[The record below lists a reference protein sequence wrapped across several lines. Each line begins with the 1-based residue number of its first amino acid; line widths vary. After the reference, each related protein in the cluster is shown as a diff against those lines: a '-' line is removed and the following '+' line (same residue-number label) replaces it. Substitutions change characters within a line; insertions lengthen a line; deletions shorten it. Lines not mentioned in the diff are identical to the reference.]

1 MIEVNAVS
9 EIAIRSSLAGLEE
22 YEVETIEAKIIVNAN
37 ESNYPVPAPVQ
48 AELEEKTKGFAF
60 NRYPPIKCETLSALI
75 AETLGV
81 DIDKVRI
88 GNGSSE
94 LLQMACYAFGGT
106 GRKIA
111 VPYPSFSMYGV
122 YAQMSDSEV
131 LRYPLNV
138 EGFLDAEAVIAFCKE
153 NQPNLL
159 ILNNP
164 NNPTGNYNPLPVIE
178 QIIANV
184 ECPIIVDEAYMEFAR
199 GEGVDPRD
207 LRPLSQLK
215 LVAGSALA
223 LLNKYNNFLVYK
235 TFSKAYSLAGMRV
248 GYSVG
253 SIALSRI
260 LGKTLLPYHVNA
272 YSLMAA
278 EACYKNRDA
287 FRKQIE
293 EIRSQR
299 ELMIAEFK
307 ELGMKVWPTET
318 NFICYSPEGKLQEL
332 LAKAY
337 DEKFGYSNLS
347 QATRAGKMIFKAMLA
362 EKILLRDFTEHPVLQ
377 GCIRQTVGL
386 PEENAV
392 VMNRIKNL
400 CRECL
405 KYAQI
410 N

>member
-1 MIEVNAVS
+1 MS

-37 ESNYPVPAPVQ
+37 ESNYPVPASIQ
-48 AELEEKTKGFAF
+48 QEIEEKTKSFLF
-60 NRYPPIKCETLSALI
+60 NRYPPIKCETLCSLI

-81 DIDKVRI
+81 DIDKVRV

-94 LLQMACYAFGGT
+94 LLQMACYAFGGA
-106 GRKIA
+106 GKKIA
-111 VPYPSFSMYGV
+111 VP
-122 YAQMSDSEV
+122 
-131 LRYPLNV
+131 
-138 EGFLDAEAVIAFCKE
+138 AFCKE
-153 NQPNLL
+153 NQPDLL

-164 NNPTGNYNPLPVIE
+164 NNPTGNYNPLSVIE

-223 LLNKYNNFLVYK
+223 LLNKYHNFLVFR

-253 SIALSRI
+253 SISLSRI

-278 EACYKNRDA
+278 EICYRHKED
-287 FRKQIE
+287 FREQIE

-299 ELMIAEFK
+299 ALMIAELK

-318 NFICYSPEGKLQEL
+318 NFICYSPEGKMQAV
-332 LAKAY
+332 LAEAY
-337 DEKFGYSNLS
+337 EKKYGYSNYS
-347 QATRAGKMIFKAMLA
+347 AATKAGKMIFKAMLA
-362 EKILLRDFTEHPVLQ
+362 EKILLRDFSEHPVLQ
-377 GCIRQTVGL
+377 GCIRQTIGL
-386 PEENAV
+386 PEENTI
-392 VMNRIKNL
+392 VMNKIKNL

-405 KYAQI
+405 GNEQI

>member
-1 MIEVNAVS
+1 MS

-37 ESNYPVPAPVQ
+37 ESNYPVPAPIQ
-48 AELEEKTKGFAF
+48 EELEEKTKSFLF
-60 NRYPPIKCETLSALI
+60 NRYPPIKCETLCGLI

-81 DIDKVRI
+81 DIDKVRV

-106 GRKIA
+106 GKKIA

-153 NQPNLL
+153 NRPKLL

-164 NNPTGNYNPLPVIE
+164 NNPTGNYNPLSVIE

-184 ECPIIVDEAYMEFAR
+184 ECPVIVDEAYMEFAR

-223 LLNKYNNFLVYK
+223 LLNKYNNFLVYR

-253 SIALSRI
+253 SISLSRI

-278 EACYKNRDA
+278 EVCYRHKEE
-287 FRKQIE
+287 FREQIE

-299 ELMIAEFK
+299 ELMIAELK
-307 ELGMKVWPTET
+307 ELGMRVWPTET
-318 NFICYSPEGKLQEL
+318 NFICYSPEGKLQ
-332 LAKAY
+332 
-337 DEKFGYSNLS
+337 
-347 QATRAGKMIFKAMLA
+347 AMLA
-362 EKILLRDFTEHPVLQ
+362 DAYDKKIRLQ
-377 GCIRQTVGL
+377 QF
-386 PEENAV
+386 
-392 VMNRIKNL
+392 
-400 CRECL
+400 
-405 KYAQI
+405 
-410 N
+410 

>member
-1 MIEVNAVS
+1 MS

-37 ESNYPVPAPVQ
+37 ESNYPVPASIQ
-48 AELEEKTKGFAF
+48 EEIEERTKSFLF
-60 NRYPPIKCETLSALI
+60 NRYPPIKCETLCSLI

-81 DIDKVRI
+81 DIDKVRV

-94 LLQMACYAFGGT
+94 LLQMACYAFGGA
-106 GRKIA
+106 GKKIA

-131 LRYPLNV
+131 VRYPLNV
-138 EGFLDAEAVIAFCKE
+138 EGFLDAEAVIDFCKE
-153 NQPNLL
+153 SQPNLL

-164 NNPTGNYNPLPVIE
+164 NNPTGNYNPLSVIE
-178 QIIANV
+178 RIIANV
-184 ECPIIVDEAYMEFAR
+184 ECPVIVDEAYMEFAR

-223 LLNKYNNFLVYK
+223 LLNKYNNFLVYR

-253 SIALSRI
+253 SISLSRI

-278 EACYKNRDA
+278 EVCYRHKED
-287 FRKQIE
+287 FREQIE

-299 ELMIAEFK
+299 ALMIAELK

-318 NFICYSPEGKLQEL
+318 NFICYSPEGKIQAV
-332 LAKAY
+332 LAEAY
-337 DEKFGYSNLS
+337 EKEYGYSNYS
-347 QATRAGKMIFKAMLA
+347 AATKAGKMIFKAMLA

-377 GCIRQTVGL
+377 GCIRQTIGL
-386 PEENAV
+386 PEENAI

-405 KYAQI
+405 GNEQI

>member
-1 MIEVNAVS
+1 MS

-37 ESNYPVPAPVQ
+37 ESNYPVPAAVQ

-60 NRYPPIKCETLSALI
+60 NRYPPIKCETLAALI

-94 LLQMACYAFGGT
+94 LLQMACYAFGGA

-138 EGFLDAEAVIAFCKE
+138 EGFLDPEAVITFCKE
-153 NQPNLL
+153 NEPNLL

-184 ECPIIVDEAYMEFAR
+184 ECPVIVDEAYMEFAR

-253 SIALSRI
+253 SITLSRI

-287 FRKQIE
+287 FREQIE

-318 NFICYSPEGKLQEL
+318 NFICYNPEGKLQEL

-337 DEKFGYSNLS
+337 DEQFGYSNFS
-347 QATRAGKMIFKAMLA
+347 QAAKAGKMIFKRMLA
-362 EKILLRDFTEHPVLQ
+362 EKILLRDFSEHPVLQ

-405 KYAQI
+405 KYEQI

>member
-1 MIEVNAVS
+1 MS
-9 EIAIRSSLAGLEE
+9 EFAIRSSLAGLEE
-22 YEVETIEAKIIVNAN
+22 YEVETIEAKIVVNAN
-37 ESNYPVPAPVQ
+37 ESNYPVPAAVQ

-60 NRYPPIKCETLSALI
+60 NRYPPIKCETLAAMI

-138 EGFLDAEAVIAFCKE
+138 EGFLDPEAVIAFCKE
-153 NQPNLL
+153 NEPNLL

-164 NNPTGNYNPLPVIE
+164 NNPTGNYNPLSVIE

-184 ECPIIVDEAYMEFAR
+184 ECPVIVDEAYMEFAR

-223 LLNKYNNFLVYK
+223 LLNKFNNFLVYR

-253 SIALSRI
+253 SITLSRI

-287 FRKQIE
+287 FREQIE

-299 ELMIAEFK
+299 ALMIAELK

-318 NFICYSPEGKLQEL
+318 NFICYSPEGKMQEL

-337 DEKFGYSNLS
+337 DEQFGYSNFS
-347 QATRAGKMIFKAMLA
+347 QATKAGKMIFKRMLT

-377 GCIRQTVGL
+377 GCIRQTVGV

-405 KYAQI
+405 KYEKV

>member
-1 MIEVNAVS
+1 MS

-37 ESNYPVPAPVQ
+37 ESNYPVPAAVQ
-48 AELEEKTKGFAF
+48 AEIEEKTKSFAF
-60 NRYPPIKCETLSALI
+60 NRYPPIKCETLCGLI
-75 AETLGV
+75 ADTLGV

-94 LLQMACYAFGGT
+94 LLQMACYAFGGQ

-138 EGFLDAEAVIAFCKE
+138 EGYLDAEAVIAFCKE
-153 NQPNLL
+153 NRPNLL

-178 QIIANV
+178 RIIANV
-184 ECPIIVDEAYMEFAR
+184 ECPVIVDEAYMEFAR

-253 SIALSRI
+253 SIALSRV

-272 YSLMAA
+272 FSLMAA
-278 EACYKNRDA
+278 EACHKNREA
-287 FRKQIE
+287 FRVQIE

-318 NFICYSPEGKLQEL
+318 NFICYCPEGRLREL

-337 DEKFGYSNLS
+337 DEKYGYSNFS
-347 QATRAGKMIFKAMLA
+347 QATRAGKMIFKSMLV

-392 VMNRIKNL
+392 VMNRIKYL

>member
-1 MIEVNAVS
+1 MSDFAV
-9 EIAIRSSLAGLEE
+9 RSSLSGLEE
-22 YEVETIEAKIIVNAN
+22 YEVETIDADIIVNAN
-37 ESNYPVPAPVQ
+37 ESNYPVPAAIQ
-48 AELEEKTKGFAF
+48 TELEEKTKTFPF
-60 NRYPPIKCETLSALI
+60 NRYPPIKCETLCNLI
-75 AETLGV
+75 AQTLGV
-81 DIDKVRI
+81 DVDKVRV

-94 LLQMACYAFGGT
+94 LLQMACYAFGGQ
-106 GRKIA
+106 GKKIA

-122 YAQMSDSEV
+122 YAQLSDSEV

-138 EGFLDAEAVIAFCKE
+138 EGFLDADAVIAFCKE
-153 NQPNLL
+153 NRPNLL

-164 NNPTGNYNPLPVIE
+164 NNPTGNYNPLWVIE
-178 QIIANV
+178 KIIAGV
-184 ECPIIVDEAYMEFAR
+184 DCPIIVDEAYMEFAR

-223 LLNKYNNFLVYK
+223 LLNKYNNFLVYR

-253 SIALSRI
+253 SITLSRI
-260 LGKTLLPYHVNA
+260 VGKTLLPYHVNA

-278 EACYKNRDA
+278 EVCYRHKEA
-287 FRKQIE
+287 FREQIE

-299 ELMIAEFK
+299 QLMIAELK

-318 NFICYSPEGKLQEL
+318 NFICYCPEGKLQQQ
-332 LAKAY
+332 LAAAFDRKY
-337 DEKFGYSNLS
+337 GVNNY
-347 QATRAGKMIFKAMLA
+347 ATAVKAGKMIFKSMLA

-377 GCIRQTVGL
+377 GCIRQTVGT
-386 PEENAV
+386 PEENGII
-392 VMNRIKNL
+392 MNRIKNL

-405 KYAQI
+405 GNEQI

>member
-1 MIEVNAVS
+1 VS
-9 EIAIRSSLAGLEE
+9 EIAIRSSLSGLEE

-37 ESNYPVPAPVQ
+37 ESNYPVPAAVQ

-75 AETLGV
+75 AGTLGV

-138 EGFLDAEAVIAFCKE
+138 EGFLDPEAVIAFCKE
-153 NQPNLL
+153 NEPNLL

-184 ECPIIVDEAYMEFAR
+184 ECPVIVDEAYMEFAR

-223 LLNKYNNFLVYK
+223 LLNKYNNFLVYR

-253 SIALSRI
+253 SISLSRI

-287 FRKQIE
+287 FREQIE

-299 ELMIAEFK
+299 ALIIAELK

-318 NFICYSPEGKLQEL
+318 NFICYSPEGKMQEL

-337 DEKFGYSNLS
+337 DEQFGYSNFS
-347 QATRAGKMIFKAMLA
+347 QATKAGKMIFKRMLA

-377 GCIRQTVGL
+377 GCIRQTVGV

-405 KYAQI
+405 KYEKV

>member
-1 MIEVNAVS
+1 MSEFAV
-9 EIAIRSSLAGLEE
+9 RSSLAGLEE
-22 YEVETIEAKIIVNAN
+22 YEVETIEADIVINAN
-37 ESNYPVPAPVQ
+37 ESNYPVPAPIQ
-48 AELEEKTKGFAF
+48 AEIEERTKKFTF
-60 NRYPPIKCETLSALI
+60 NRYPPMKCETLSALI
-75 AETLGV
+75 AGTLGV
-81 DIDKVRI
+81 DIDKVRV

-94 LLQMACYAFGGT
+94 LLQMACYAFGGQ

-138 EGFLDAEAVIAFCKE
+138 EGFLDADAVIAFCAEHK
-153 NQPNLL
+153 PDLL
-159 ILNNP
+159 IINNP

-178 QIIANV
+178 KIIANV
-184 ECPIIVDEAYMEFAR
+184 SCPIIVDEAYMEFAR

-223 LLNKYNNFLVYK
+223 LLNKYNHFLVYR

-253 SIALSRI
+253 SITLSRI

-278 EACYKNRDA
+278 EVCYRHKDA
-287 FRKQIE
+287 FREQIE
-293 EIRSQR
+293 EICSQR
-299 ELMIAEFK
+299 ELMIAELQ

-318 NFICYSPEGKLQEL
+318 NFICYCPDGKLQNM
-332 LAKAY
+332 LADAY
-337 DEKFGYSNLS
+337 DRKYGVSNYT
-347 QATRAGKMIFKAMLA
+347 QATKAGKMIFKSMLA

-377 GCIRQTVGL
+377 GCIRQTIGV
-386 PEENAV
+386 PEENGI
-392 VMNRIKNL
+392 VMNRIKSL

-405 KYAQI
+405 GYEQI

>member
-1 MIEVNAVS
+1 MS

-22 YEVETIEAKIIVNAN
+22 YEVETIEARIIVNAN
-37 ESNYPVPAPVQ
+37 ESNYPVPAAVQ

-138 EGFLDAEAVIAFCKE
+138 DGFLDPEAVIAFCKE
-153 NQPNLL
+153 NEPNLL

-184 ECPIIVDEAYMEFAR
+184 ECPVIVDEAYMEFAR

-253 SIALSRI
+253 SITLSRI

-287 FRKQIE
+287 FREQIE

-299 ELMIAEFK
+299 ALMIAELK

-318 NFICYSPEGKLQEL
+318 NFICYSPEGKMQEL

-337 DEKFGYSNLS
+337 DEQFGYSNFS
-347 QATRAGKMIFKAMLA
+347 QATKAGKMIFKRMLT

-386 PEENAV
+386 PEENGV
-392 VMNRIKNL
+392 VMNRIKSL

-405 KYAQI
+405 KYEQI

>member
-1 MIEVNAVS
+1 MS
-9 EIAIRSSLAGLEE
+9 EFAIRSSLAGLEE
-22 YEVETIEAKIIVNAN
+22 YEVETIEAKIVVNAN
-37 ESNYPVPAPVQ
+37 ESNYPVPAAVQ

-60 NRYPPIKCETLSALI
+60 NRYPPIKCETLAAMI

-138 EGFLDAEAVIAFCKE
+138 EGFLDPEAVIAFCKE
-153 NQPNLL
+153 NEPNLL

-164 NNPTGNYNPLPVIE
+164 NNPTGNYNPLSVIE

-184 ECPIIVDEAYMEFAR
+184 ECPVIVDEAYMEFAR

-223 LLNKYNNFLVYK
+223 LLNKYNNFLVYR

-253 SIALSRI
+253 SISLSRI

-287 FRKQIE
+287 FREQIE

-299 ELMIAEFK
+299 ALIIAELK

-318 NFICYSPEGKLQEL
+318 NFICYSPEGKMQEL

-337 DEKFGYSNLS
+337 DEQFGYSNFS
-347 QATRAGKMIFKAMLA
+347 QATKAGKMIFKRMLT

-377 GCIRQTVGL
+377 GCIRQTVGV

-405 KYAQI
+405 KYEKV

>member
-1 MIEVNAVS
+1 MS

-22 YEVETIEAKIIVNAN
+22 YEVETIEATIIVNAN
-37 ESNYPVPAPVQ
+37 ESNYPVPAAVQ

-138 EGFLDAEAVIAFCKE
+138 EGFLDPEAVIAFCKE
-153 NQPNLL
+153 NEPNLL

-184 ECPIIVDEAYMEFAR
+184 ECPVIVDEAYMEFAR

-253 SIALSRI
+253 SITLSRI

-287 FRKQIE
+287 FREQIE

-299 ELMIAEFK
+299 ALMIAELK

-318 NFICYSPEGKLQEL
+318 NFICYSPEGKMQEL

-337 DEKFGYSNLS
+337 DEQFGYSNFS
-347 QATRAGKMIFKAMLA
+347 QATKAGKMIFKRMLT

-386 PEENAV
+386 PEENGV

-405 KYAQI
+405 KYEQI

>member
-1 MIEVNAVS
+1 MSEFAV
-9 EIAIRSSLAGLEE
+9 RSSLSGLEE
-22 YEVETIEAKIIVNAN
+22 YEVETIDAEIIVNAN
-37 ESNYPVPAPVQ
+37 ESNYPVPDAIQ
-48 AELEEKTKGFAF
+48 TEIEERTKDFSF
-60 NRYPPIKCETLSALI
+60 NRYPPMKCETLCNLI
-75 AETLGV
+75 ANTLGV
-81 DIDKVRI
+81 DIDKVRV

-94 LLQMACYAFGGT
+94 LLQMACYAFGGA

-138 EGFLDAEAVIAFCKE
+138 EGFLDAEAVIDFCKE

-164 NNPTGNYNPLPVIE
+164 NNPTGNYNPLSVIE
-178 QIIANV
+178 KIIAGV
-184 ECPIIVDEAYMEFAR
+184 DCPVIVDEAYMEFAR

-223 LLNKYNNFLVYK
+223 LLNKYNNFLVYR
-235 TFSKAYSLAGMRV
+235 TFCKAYSLAGMRV

-253 SIALSRI
+253 SISLSRI

-278 EACYKNRDA
+278 EVCYRNRDA
-287 FRKQIE
+287 FKEQIE

-299 ELMIAEFK
+299 ALMIAELK
-307 ELGMKVWPTET
+307 ELGMKIWPTET
-318 NFICYSPEGKLQEL
+318 NFICYCPEGKLQQQ
-332 LAKAY
+332 LAAAY
-337 DEKFGYSNLS
+337 DKKYGYSNYS
-347 QATRAGKMIFKAMLA
+347 PATKAGKMLFKSMLA

-386 PEENAV
+386 PEENGII
-392 VMNRIKNL
+392 MNRIKNL

-405 KYAQI
+405 GNEQI

>member
-1 MIEVNAVS
+1 VS
-9 EIAIRSSLAGLEE
+9 EFAVRSSLSGLEE
-22 YEVETIEAKIIVNAN
+22 YEVETIDAEIIVNAN
-37 ESNYPVPAPVQ
+37 ESNYPVPDAIQ
-48 AELEEKTKGFAF
+48 TEIEERTKDFSF
-60 NRYPPIKCETLSALI
+60 NRYPPMKCETLCNLI
-75 AETLGV
+75 ANTLGV
-81 DIDKVRI
+81 DIDKVRV

-94 LLQMACYAFGGT
+94 LLQMACYAFGGA

-138 EGFLDAEAVIAFCKE
+138 EGFLDAEAVIDFCKE

-164 NNPTGNYNPLPVIE
+164 NNPTGNYNPLSVIE
-178 QIIANV
+178 KIIAGV
-184 ECPIIVDEAYMEFAR
+184 DCPVIVDEAYMEFAR

-223 LLNKYNNFLVYK
+223 LLNKYNNFLVYR

-253 SIALSRI
+253 SISLSRI

-278 EACYKNRDA
+278 EVCYRNRDA
-287 FRKQIE
+287 FKEQIE

-299 ELMIAEFK
+299 ALMIAELK
-307 ELGMKVWPTET
+307 ELGMKIWPTET
-318 NFICYSPEGKLQEL
+318 NFICYCPEGKLQQQ
-332 LAKAY
+332 LAAAY
-337 DEKFGYSNLS
+337 DKKYGYSNYSL
-347 QATRAGKMIFKAMLA
+347 ATKAGKMLFKSMLA

-386 PEENAV
+386 PEENGII
-392 VMNRIKNL
+392 MNRIKNL

-405 KYAQI
+405 GNEQI

>member
-1 MIEVNAVS
+1 MS
-9 EIAIRSSLAGLEE
+9 DIAIRSSLAGLEE
-22 YEVETIEAKIIVNAN
+22 YEVETIEAKIVVNAN
-37 ESNYPVPAPVQ
+37 ESNYPVPAVVQ

-60 NRYPPIKCETLSALI
+60 NRYPPIKCETLAALI
-75 AETLGV
+75 ADTLGV

-94 LLQMACYAFGGT
+94 LLQMACYAFGGS

-138 EGFLDAEAVIAFCKE
+138 EGFLDPEAVIDFCKE

-178 QIIANV
+178 QIISKV
-184 ECPIIVDEAYMEFAR
+184 DCPIIVDEAYMEFVR

-253 SIALSRI
+253 SIALSRV

-278 EACYKNRDA
+278 GACYKNRDA
-287 FRKQIE
+287 FREQIE

-299 ELMIAEFK
+299 ELMIAELK

-337 DEKFGYSNLS
+337 DEKFGYSNFS
-347 QATRAGKMIFKAMLA
+347 QATKAGKMIFKGMLA
-362 EKILLRDFTEHPVLQ
+362 EKILLRDFSEHPVLQ

>member
-1 MIEVNAVS
+1 MS

-81 DIDKVRI
+81 DIDKIRI

-138 EGFLDAEAVIAFCKE
+138 EGFLDPEAVIAFCKE
-153 NQPNLL
+153 NEPNLL

-164 NNPTGNYNPLPVIE
+164 NNPTGNYNPLSVIE

-184 ECPIIVDEAYMEFAR
+184 ECPVIVDEAYMEFAR

>member
-1 MIEVNAVS
+1 VSDIAVR
-9 EIAIRSSLAGLEE
+9 ASLAGLEE
-22 YEVETIEAKIIVNAN
+22 YEVETIEAKIVINAN
-37 ESNYPVPAPVQ
+37 ESNYPVPAPVR
-48 AELEEKTKGFAF
+48 AEIEAKTKDFAF
-60 NRYPPIKCETLSALI
+60 NRYPPIKCETLCRTI
-75 AETLGV
+75 ADTLGV
-81 DIDKVRI
+81 DIDKVRV

-94 LLQMACYAFGGT
+94 LLQMACYAFGGA
-106 GRKIA
+106 GKKIA

-138 EGFLDAEAVIAFCKE
+138 EGFLDPDAVVAFCKE
-153 NQPNLL
+153 NQPHLL

-164 NNPTGNYNPLPVIE
+164 NNPTGNYNPLPVVE
-178 QIIANV
+178 QILANV
-184 ECPIIVDEAYMEFAR
+184 DCPVIVDEAYMEFAK

-207 LRPLSQLK
+207 LRPLQQLK

-235 TFSKAYSLAGMRV
+235 TFSKAYSMAGMRV

-253 SIALSRI
+253 SISLSRI

-278 EACYKNRDA
+278 DACYRNRDA
-287 FRKQIE
+287 FREQIA
-293 EIRSQR
+293 EIRAQR
-299 ELMIAEFK
+299 DLMIAELK

-318 NFICYSPEGKLQEL
+318 NFICYSPEGKLQEM
-332 LAKAY
+332 LAAAY
-337 DEKFGYSNLS
+337 DKKYGYSGFS
-347 QATRAGKMIFKAMLA
+347 QATKAGKMIFKTMLT
-362 EKILLRDFTEHPVLQ
+362 EKILLRDFTEHPALQ

-386 PEENAV
+386 PEENSE
-392 VMNRIKNL
+392 VMGKIKNL

-405 KYAQI
+405 GNEQI

>member
-1 MIEVNAVS
+1 MS

-37 ESNYPVPAPVQ
+37 ESNYPVPAAVQ
-48 AELEEKTKGFAF
+48 AEIEEKTKSFAF
-60 NRYPPIKCETLSALI
+60 NRYPPIKCETLCGLI
-75 AETLGV
+75 ADTLGV

-94 LLQMACYAFGGT
+94 LLQMACYAFGGQ

-153 NQPNLL
+153 NRPNLL

-178 QIIANV
+178 RIIANV
-184 ECPIIVDEAYMEFAR
+184 ECPVIVDEAYMEFAR

-253 SIALSRI
+253 SIALSRV

-272 YSLMAA
+272 FSLMAA
-278 EACYKNRDA
+278 EACHKNREA
-287 FRKQIE
+287 FRVQIE

-318 NFICYSPEGKLQEL
+318 NFICYCPEGRLREL

-337 DEKFGYSNLS
+337 DEKYGYSNFS
-347 QATRAGKMIFKAMLA
+347 QATRAGKMIFKSMLV

-392 VMNRIKNL
+392 VMNRIKYL

>member
-1 MIEVNAVS
+1 MS

-37 ESNYPVPAPVQ
+37 ESNYPVPASIQ
-48 AELEEKTKGFAF
+48 QEIEEKTKSFLF
-60 NRYPPIKCETLSALI
+60 NRYPPIKCETLCSLI

-81 DIDKVRI
+81 DIDKVRV

-94 LLQMACYAFGGT
+94 LLQMACYAFGGA
-106 GRKIA
+106 GKKIA

-153 NQPNLL
+153 NQPDLL

-164 NNPTGNYNPLPVIE
+164 NNPTGNYNPLSVIE

-223 LLNKYNNFLVYK
+223 LLNKYHNFLVFR
-235 TFSKAYSLAGMRV
+235 TFPKPTA
-248 GYSVG
+248 
-253 SIALSRI
+253 
-260 LGKTLLPYHVNA
+260 
-272 YSLMAA
+272 
-278 EACYKNRDA
+278 
-287 FRKQIE
+287 
-293 EIRSQR
+293 
-299 ELMIAEFK
+299 
-307 ELGMKVWPTET
+307 WPV
-318 NFICYSPEGKLQEL
+318 CG
-332 LAKAY
+332 
-337 DEKFGYSNLS
+337 
-347 QATRAGKMIFKAMLA
+347 
-362 EKILLRDFTEHPVLQ
+362 
-377 GCIRQTVGL
+377 
-386 PEENAV
+386 
-392 VMNRIKNL
+392 
-400 CRECL
+400 
-405 KYAQI
+405 
-410 N
+410 